1 MNRGGAVENQ
11 IDERETGVS
20 GHDRKPFEE
29 TGPPSE
35 QGQQEG
41 EQRAGKHQPG
51 EVAELTGEPG
61 VLPELLENEVVNKE
75 KDHGSKGHRVG
86 KRRRT
91 ALPEGRL
98 KTV

>member
-1 MNRGGAVENQ
+1 MTKR
-11 IDERETGVS
+11 
-20 GHDRKPFEE
+20 
-29 TGPPSE
+29 PPGTIPTNHSVPLV
-35 QGQQEG
+35 
-41 EQRAGKHQPG
+41 GKG

-75 KDHGSKGHRVG
+75 KDHGSNGHRVG